1 MRTLELERS
10 DKRERYQLVAMDG
23 QMLLERSSV
32 AEDLPTGLKMASEGP
47 LLVLVL
53 LVLRF
58 LNPAESV
65 DTVWSSKGVSTAT
78 RSGA

>member
-58 LNPAESV
+58 LSPAESV